1 MPVEAQR
8 RTKTP
13 DAWLKPGILIGALV
27 PLAVTCVRAALG
39 ALGANPINA
48 ALNQFGLIA
57 LVFLLASLAATPLKA
72 GFGITWPLRVR
83 RMLGL
88 FAFFYATLHLATYVL
103 LDRLGE
109 LSTIAEDLIERPFIT
124 VGFFAF
130 CLLVPLAIT
139 STRNAQ
145 KQLGFK
151 RWQQL
156 HRLSYLVGLLAIVH
170 FVWRVKRD
178 LSQPVLYGAILAVL
192 LAARVPGWLKGR
204 ERARYRRHA
213 DA

>member
-1 MPVEAQR
+1 MADAARGRV
-8 RTKTP
+8 TP
-13 DAWLKPGILIGALV
+13 DAWLKPGILAGGLI
-27 PLAVTCVRAALG
+27 PLFVTCVRAVFG
-39 ALGANPINA
+39 KLGANPIQS
-48 ALNQFGLIA
+48 ALHQFGLLA
-57 LVFLLASLAATPLKA
+57 LVFLLASLAATPLKVCF
-72 GFGITWPLRVR
+72 GFSWPLRVR

-88 FAFFYATLHLATYVL
+88 FAFFYASLHFLTYVAI
-103 LDRLGE
+103 DRLGE
-109 LSTIAEDLIERPFIT
+109 IATIAEDLIERPFIT

-130 CLLVPLAIT
+130 CLLIPLALT

-151 RWQQL
+151 RWQML

-178 LSQPVLYGAILAVL
+178 VSEPLIYGVMLLLLLS
-192 LAARVPGWLKGR
+192 ARVPEWLKQR

>member
-1 MPVEAQR
+1 MQESARKV
-8 RTKTP
+8 TTP
-13 DAWLKPGILIGALV
+13 DAWLKPGLLIGGLV
-27 PLAVTCVRAALG
+27 PLIVSSVRAALG
-39 ALGANPINA
+39 GLGANPINT
-48 ALNQFGLIA
+48 ALNQLGLLA
-57 LVFLLASLAATPLKA
+57 LVFLLASLAATPLKI
-72 GFGITWPLRVR
+72 GLGITWPLRVR

-88 FAFFYATLHLATYVL
+88 FAFFYASLHLLTYVA

-109 LSTIAEDLIERPFIT
+109 LGTIAEDLIERPFIT

-139 STRNAQ
+139 STRKAQ

-151 RWQQL
+151 RWQKL
-156 HRLSYLVGLLAIVH
+156 HRLSYLVGVLAIVH

-178 LSQPVLYGAILAVL
+178 LSQPVLYGLILALL
-192 LAARVPGWLKGR
+192 LALRVPEWLKQR

>member
-1 MPVEAQR
+1 MERPAR
-8 RTKTP
+8 KATTP
-13 DAWLKPGILIGALV
+13 DAWLKPGLLIGGLV
-27 PLAVTCVRAALG
+27 PLIVTCVRAALG
-39 ALGANPINA
+39 GLGANPINT
-48 ALNQFGLIA
+48 ALNQLGLLA
-57 LVFLLASLAATPLKA
+57 LVFLLASLAATPLKI
-72 GFGITWPLRVR
+72 GLGITWPLRVR

-88 FAFFYATLHLATYVL
+88 FAFFYATLHLLTYVA
-103 LDRLGE
+103 LDRLGDFA
-109 LSTIAEDLIERPFIT
+109 TIAEDLIERPFIT

-130 CLLVPLAIT
+130 CLLIPLAIT

-151 RWQQL
+151 RWQKL
-156 HRLSYLVGLLAIVH
+156 HRLSYLVALLAIVH

-192 LAARVPGWLKGR
+192 LALRVPEWLKQR

>member
-1 MPVEAQR
+1 MAGR
-8 RTKTP
+8 ARAAATP
-13 DAWLKPGILIGALV
+13 DAWLKPGLLIGGLLPLV
-27 PLAVTCVRAALG
+27 VTCVRAALG
-39 ALGANPINA
+39 ALGANPINT
-48 ALNQFGLIA
+48 ALNQFGLLA
-57 LVFLLASLAATPLKA
+57 LVFLLASLAATPLKLV
-72 GFGITWPLRVR
+72 FGVTWPLRVR

-88 FAFFYATLHLATYVL
+88 FAFFYAALHLLTYVA

-109 LSTIAEDLIERPFIT
+109 LATIAEDLIERPFIT

-130 CLLVPLAIT
+130 CLLIPLAIT

-151 RWQQL
+151 RWQKL
-156 HRLSYLVGLLAIVH
+156 HRLSYLVGVLAIVH

-178 LSQPVLYGAILAVL
+178 VSQPALYAAILGL
-192 LAARVPGWLKGR
+192 LLLVRVPEWLKQR

>member
-1 MPVEAQR
+1 MVAGGR
-8 RTKTP
+8 GTGTP
-13 DAWLKPGILIGALV
+13 DAWLKPGLLIGGLV
-27 PLAVTCVRAALG
+27 PLAVTCSRAALG
-39 ALGANPINA
+39 ALGANPINT
-48 ALNQFGLIA
+48 ALNQFGLLA
-57 LVFLLASLAATPLKA
+57 LVFLLASLAATPLKLA
-72 GFGITWPLRVR
+72 FGVTWPLRVR

-88 FAFFYATLHLATYVL
+88 FCFFYATLHLLTYVA

-109 LSTIAEDLIERPFIT
+109 LATIAEDLIERPFIT

-130 CLLVPLAIT
+130 FLLLPLAIT
-139 STRNAQ
+139 STRTAQ

-151 RWQQL
+151 RWQAL
-156 HRLSYLVGLLAIVH
+156 HRLSYLVSLLAIVH

-178 LSQPVLYGAILAVL
+178 LSQPVLFAAILLVL
-192 LAARVPGWLKGR
+192 LIARVPEWLKQR